1 MVFSFCFSA
10 GFTGCFMEVKSMKTS
25 NNKWEN
31 DFELVKEKG
40 EIGDWP
46 EDFKEFRIWA
56 PKKKEKAS

>member
-1 MVFSFCFSA
+1 
-10 GFTGCFMEVKSMKTS
+10 MKTS